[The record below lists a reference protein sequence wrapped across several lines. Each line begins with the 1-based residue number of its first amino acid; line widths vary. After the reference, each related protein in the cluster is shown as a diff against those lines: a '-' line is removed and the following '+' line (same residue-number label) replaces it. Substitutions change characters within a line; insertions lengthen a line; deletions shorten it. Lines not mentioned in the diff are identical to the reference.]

1 MPSALPLV
9 HAAPP
14 PSPPSLPS
22 PSSPTPA
29 PPSIFT
35 PANHLV
41 PRPSPPPTLFQG
53 FPLKPTPSAPSPQ
66 PPAPLST
73 SRLFSTAV
81 HSPCWLSRLAPA
93 SSPSAPVDLYADC
106 KYTASGVAV
115 SDPLTPTRLS
125 LAVLPVPYGL
135 GISNWGSI
143 LSASSV
149 NTSVAVFTGASATSV
164 PKAPHLPQSA
174 DLSVLAGAAS
184 SAPLLPP
191 ASPLLT
197 ALSPSPTT
205 LLPSPMSSA
214 PSAPLTLVTSP
225 PPPPPTHCF
234 PTSSPPSSPFAPP
247 TPPPFTPLFPAPSTP
262 QVVAPHPI
270 TAHAAPAANSSV
282 FAGYFGVYDLACK
295 VLKQQVAS
303 SADSS
308 NAPAPGLS
316 KNSHNATDPTAVD
329 LQDALTVRYARIK
342 RSADSEAARSL
353 RSTNNATD
361 AAAVDLQDALTTQK
375 QPEAS
380 EAPTMPLTQ
389 PLWTSRMP

>member
-1 MPSALPLV
+1 MSRWTSSPPSPAETLTSPSSTCSRLPAAVPSPFPPPPLVPTQSTPSMPSALPLV

-115 SDPLTPTRLS
+115 SDPLTPTGLS

-174 DLSVLAGAAS
+174 DLSESAGI
-184 SAPLLPP
+184 
-191 ASPLLT
+191 
-197 ALSPSPTT
+197 
-205 LLPSPMSSA
+205 
-214 PSAPLTLVTSP
+214 
-225 PPPPPTHCF
+225 C
-234 PTSSPPSSPFAPP
+234 
-247 TPPPFTPLFPAPSTP
+247 
-262 QVVAPHPI
+262 
-270 TAHAAPAANSSV
+270 
-282 FAGYFGVYDLACK
+282 AC
-295 VLKQQVAS
+295 
-303 SADSS
+303 
-308 NAPAPGLS
+308 
-316 KNSHNATDPTAVD
+316 
-329 LQDALTVRYARIK
+329 
-342 RSADSEAARSL
+342 
-353 RSTNNATD
+353 
-361 AAAVDLQDALTTQK
+361 
-375 QPEAS
+375 
-380 EAPTMPLTQ
+380 
-389 PLWTSRMP
+389 